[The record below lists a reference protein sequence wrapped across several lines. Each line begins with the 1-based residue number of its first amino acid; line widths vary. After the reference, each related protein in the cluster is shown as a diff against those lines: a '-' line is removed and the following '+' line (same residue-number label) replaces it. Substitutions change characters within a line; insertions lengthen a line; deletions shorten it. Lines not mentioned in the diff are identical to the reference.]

1 MDNLLANYKRILEVL
16 QSISE
21 NTLLSYQRRKPKLS
35 DIELISIC
43 LTSEYLGIDSENYL
57 FTLLPK
63 ELKQKIER

>member
-35 DIELISIC
+35 DI
-43 LTSEYLGIDSENYL
+43 
-57 FTLLPK
+57 
-63 ELKQKIER
+63 

>member
-43 LTSEYLGIDSENYL
+43 LTAEYLGIDSENYL
-57 FTLLPK
+57 FRLLPK